1 MKKNI
6 GIIIQSRLT
15 SSRFPKKVIQKIK
28 SLTVSEI
35 LFKRVQRVK
44 KVKKIIFTIPNTIKN
59 NFLDHHLK
67 SIGANVFRGNEKDV
81 LERYY
86 HTANKIRLIQLLEL
100 PGLSFN

>member
-44 KVKKIIFTIPNTIKN
+44 KVKRLFLQFQIP
-59 NFLDHHLK
+59 
-67 SIGANVFRGNEKDV
+67 
-81 LERYY
+81 
-86 HTANKIRLIQLLEL
+86 
-100 PGLSFN
+100 